1 MGRRRGRWWGGTRE
15 GLEGIGSGEEGR
27 GRRGEGR
34 GRKEKI
40 REEGKGVEGTRWGR
54 GREEGGGKKTGRGEH
69 RKAPPT
75 PTPAAP

>member
-1 MGRRRGRWWGGTRE
+1 M
-15 GLEGIGSGEEGR
+15 
-27 GRRGEGR
+27 GEGR